1 MQRHSLAFTAFVAI
15 MTLHGCASHDVA
27 SALRRDLR
35 QSKLVGVG
43 RSNDIVTTPPGSAPT
58 PAETASN
65 DPAALPATL
74 SAAPSDPK
82 IDSTVIN
89 KTIANSGATLQVK
102 DLSLLRSSVEAC
114 MGKGLLNV
122 SNDMLMPTDLNAPPT
137 PPAADGRLLF
147 LLATQYKAGDDIID
161 KEAPNMVDLS
171 AGARTN
177 ITGDSLTDTYLRS
190 LETIGNVIAH
200 NCSTTNPNC
209 QCGTKVEAL
218 AMMSRCFPGLDP
230 RTPDMAD
237 SAALLGAICGSGID
251 GMRKA
256 VSSMISSY
264 AFAVAR

>member
-15 MTLHGCASHDVA
+15 MTLHGCASHEVA
-27 SALRRDLR
+27 SALHRDLR
-35 QSKLVGVG
+35 QSKLVGAS
-43 RSNDIVTTPPGSAPT
+43 RSNDIVSTPPGSTPT
-58 PAETASN
+58 PTEPASN
-65 DPAALPATL
+65 DPAALPG
-74 SAAPSDPK
+74 APNDPK
-82 IDSTVIN
+82 VDSTVIN
-89 KTIANSGATLQVK
+89 KTITNSGATLQVK

-122 SNDMLMPTDLNAPPT
+122 SNDMLMPTDLSAPPT

-147 LLATQYKAGDDIID
+147 LLGTQYKAGDDIID

-209 QCGTKVEAL
+209 QCGTKGEAL
-218 AMMSRCFPGLDP
+218 AMMTRCFPGLDP
-230 RTPDMAD
+230 STANMAD
-237 SAALLGAICGSGID
+237 TAALLGAICSSGID